1 MRLSVLALP
10 LAVLLGAGVHPEHT
24 TQTPQPHPAVIT
36 GACTPGGNGA
46 VNPPRIN
53 MRRADHISWSTNS
66 ALVASFTITPKEA
79 GNWPFEAAAFAGT
92 RSSPAVT
99 PQPLPSALENHP
111 YAYNVTVVCTNGTVE
126 VIDPDIIIGSGT

>member
-10 LAVLLGAGVHPEHT
+10 LAVLLGAGAHPEHT
-24 TQTPQPHPAVIT
+24 TQTPPPQRANITAVCN
-36 GACTPGGNGA
+36 GSGNGA

-53 MRRADHISWSTNS
+53 MRRAEHIEWSANS
-66 ALVASFTITPKEA
+66 PQVASFTITPKEA

-111 YAYNVTVVCTNGTVE
+111 YAYNVTVICTDGTVE